1 MAQVEPEAQGQSS
14 GSTPTPN
21 YPVLARDHANS
32 SNGHANGSNGH
43 GNGNTDGN
51 GSGTSVSLDDP
62 RTRLLLEQL
71 LTTLSHES
79 VPAEEKMAHTIG
91 LGHYLTAL
99 RRRWRPMLFVF
110 LVTTALIAFK
120 LKPEAATYAA
130 TATMLLP
137 TANNST
143 AAATATDVA
152 NLISGKVVASGGSVD
167 TQIAVVESP
176 DLVAKAMSKLPHDL
190 RAKGWQDPNAL
201 AADVKAA
208 APISTDLIDITAR
221 AGNPTAAKA
230 LANEMID
237 VYGEYLKNQNKNLT
251 KANLIFLRQTVN
263 NVKHNLDNAK
273 RQLQNFKEQ
282 TKVYT
287 VETRLTQITTQLQN
301 LRDEANKADAEVAA
315 GDNSSTVLGDATTS
329 GLLQKATEAK
339 LKYETVLRDY
349 YPTAPEAIKAQQD
362 WQAADQL
369 VKNRIATM
377 HQTAQARAR
386 AVHTELAQAQ
396 QEASTL
402 PATEYKLTEL
412 MGQVEQYTKTY
423 QTLSNNLINME
434 LQSRSAIATAVPLT
448 RATGAVAAVRTW
460 QQAAITAMICALVL
474 AALAAVLLEQTD
486 NTLHSVDDL
495 ESLLPHASVMGTMP
509 LLKKPSERRLMQV
522 NGNGNASPMLLE
534 SCRILRSNLAFA
546 TLDSP
551 ARSVLITSADPGE
564 GKSLSALNLA
574 TVMAFDGRKVVLI
587 DCDLRRPAQHF
598 LHEIPLEPGVSN
610 VLSGESTI
618 EQTIKK
624 TPIDNLWVIPAGSLQ
639 PNPPELLG
647 SGHCRQMLQD
657 LKEHYDVVIIDSPPV
672 LSLTDAQV
680 LCSLADGVVM
690 VVGADST
697 AKPHVKRAQAM
708 LRHAGGRVLGI
719 ILNKVRESNNPDSY
733 GAYYSYSAYGDGQN
747 LSNRPKGLLT
757 RGR

>member
-1 MAQVEPEAQGQSS
+1 MAQVESEAQGQPTSS
-14 GSTPTPN
+14 PASSTPN
-21 YPVLARDHANS
+21 YPVLARGQANGGYG
-32 SNGHANGSNGH
+32 NGGQATGSNGH
-43 GNGNTDGN
+43 GNGSTDGN
-51 GSGTSVSLDDP
+51 GTGVSLDDP
-62 RTRLLLEQL
+62 RTKVLLEQL
-71 LTTLSHES
+71 ITTLSQES
-79 VPAEEKMAHTIG
+79 APLEEKTSRVTN
-91 LGHYLTAL
+91 LGYYLTAL

-110 LVTTALIAFK
+110 LVASALVAYK
-120 LKPEAATYAA
+120 LKPDGVTYAA

-137 TANNST
+137 SAST
-143 AAATATDVA
+143 SSGPATATDVA

-167 TQIAVVESP
+167 TQIAIIQSP
-176 DLVAKAMSKLPHDL
+176 KIVQPAEDSLPQYFPHNGS
-190 RAKGWQDPNAL
+190 RGYWAG
-201 AADVKAA
+201 VRAA
-208 APISTDLIDITAR
+208 APISPDLIDITVTSNNGAV
-221 AGNPTAAKA
+221 ATA
-230 LANEMID
+230 LANRIIV
-237 VYGEYLKNQNKNLT
+237 VYGDYLKSQNKALTRTNL
-251 KANLIFLRQTVN
+251 NFLRQTVGK
-263 NVKHNLDNAK
+263 VKRDLDKAK
-273 RQLQNFKEQ
+273 HDLQNFKEK

-301 LRDEANKADAEVAA
+301 LRDEANKADAELAA
-315 GDNSSTVLGDATTS
+315 GANSSTVLSDATTT

-339 LKYETVLRDY
+339 LKYQTILRDY

-369 VKNRIATM
+369 VKNRINTM
-377 HQTAQARAR
+377 QQTAQAHAR
-386 AVHTELAQAQ
+386 MVHTELAQAQ
-396 QEASTL
+396 QEASSL

-423 QTLSNNLINME
+423 QTLSNNLINMD
-434 LQSRSAIATAVPLT
+434 LQSKSDVASATPLT
-448 RATGAVAAVRTW
+448 TADSATPAARTW
-460 QQAAITAMICALVL
+460 RQAATTAMLCALVL
-474 AALAAVLLEQTD
+474 AALAAILLEQTD

-495 ESLLPHASVMGTMP
+495 ETLLPHASVMGTMP

-574 TVMAFDGRKVVLI
+574 TVMAFDGRKVILI
-587 DCDLRRPAQHF
+587 DCDLRRPSQHF

-610 VLSGESTI
+610 ILTGEATI
-618 EQTIKK
+618 EQTVKK
-624 TPIDNLWVIPAGSLQ
+624 TPVNNLWVIPAGSLQ

-697 AKPHVKRAQAM
+697 AKPHVKRAQTM

-733 GAYYSYSAYGDGQN
+733 GVYYSYNGYGDGQSGN
-747 LSNRPKGLLT
+747 VPKGLLT